1 MKVVDANVLVYA
13 VNEDAVHHQQAR
25 EWLDRSLAGASGVGF
40 SWLVMMAFLRLT
52 THPSIFGNPLTAAA
66 AVAQLE
72 AWMAQPAAHILE
84 PTSRHLLL
92 MAELLS
98 EVGRGGNLVN
108 DAHLAALAV
117 EHRATIVSFD
127 NDFDRFGVVRWE
139 HPGR

>member
-1 MKVVDANVLVYA
+1 VKVVDANVLVYA

-52 THPSIFGNPLTAAA
+52 TNSSIFANPLRVPT

-72 AWMAQPAAHILE
+72 AWMAQPAAHVLE
-84 PTSRHLLL
+84 PTSRHLVI

-127 NDFDRFGVVRWE
+127 NDFGRFGVVRWE
-139 HPGR
+139 SPGP